1 MALNDKKMQ
10 NNSITAVGMGRMGR
24 GIAIS
29 FALSGYTVKLIDL
42 KRRSKKQFL
51 QLSEETNKEIHESI
65 SLLEKFNVLTQN
77 EAKKIVNKISLHD
90 LQGCEEILK
99 NSKSNSKK
107 IQFHY
112 VVSYF

>member
-1 MALNDKKMQ
+1 
-10 NNSITAVGMGRMGR
+10 MGRMGR

-51 QLSEETNKEIHESI
+51 RLSEETNKEIHESI

-77 EAKKIVNKISLHD
+77 EAKKN
-90 LQGCEEILK
+90 LK
-99 NSKSNSKK
+99 KK
-107 IQFHY
+107 
-112 VVSYF
+112 

>member
-29 FALSGYTVKLIDL
+29 FALSGYTVELIDL

-51 QLSEETNKEIHESI
+51 QL
-65 SLLEKFNVLTQN
+65 L
-77 EAKKIVNKISLHD
+77 A
-90 LQGCEEILK
+90 
-99 NSKSNSKK
+99 
-107 IQFHY
+107 
-112 VVSYF
+112 VSYTHLTLPTKA